1 MHVSISGPLAAAP
14 GPCLPRGSAPQWC
27 PMKIR
32 DGTAIDAAD
41 LARIYNHYV
50 LHSHATFDTEPE
62 TVEDP
67 VSYTHLTL
75 PTILRV

>member
-1 MHVSISGPLAAAP
+1 MV
-14 GPCLPRGSAPQWC
+14 

-62 TVEDP
+62 TVEDRRHWIQQFRP
-67 VSYTHLTL
+67 DSPHRLLVAIDE
-75 PTILRV
+75 PGTIG